1 MLTLVTGAT
10 GLLGNNV
17 VRELLL
23 RGHAVRVLVRESS
36 NLKSLAKLD
45 VEHVVGATTD
55 KEAVKR
61 AVYGAGQV
69 VHCAGHVHI
78 GWGDLK
84 VHREINV
91 EGTRNI
97 AAAARAEGSKLV
109 HVSSVNALGLGTK
122 EQPATET
129 RALPGITPCGY
140 VLSKREADTVIRE
153 EIARGLNAV
162 TVYPGYMLGPWDWKP
177 SSGRLLLGVALLFA
191 PFCPNGGCS
200 LADARD
206 VASGTLAALNRGK
219 AGSGFVLAGANL
231 SYWELFHLI
240 ASVTGSKGP
249 VFPLGPVNRW
259 IAGAFGDLFYR
270 ISGREPEINSASVRI
285 SSQQHYFSSELA
297 EEQLNYSFRPA
308 RETVETAWRWFCDFG
323 YVPIPKLKKRRIP
336 DWAHY

>member
-17 VRELLL
+17 VRELLM
-23 RGHAVRVLVRESS
+23 RGQEVRVLVRESS

-61 AVYGAGQV
+61 AVFGAGQII
-69 VHCAGHVHI
+69 HCAGHVHI
-78 GWGDLK
+78 GWSEKDLQRD
-84 VHREINV
+84 VNV

-97 AAAARAEGSKLV
+97 VTAARAEGSKLV

-129 RALPGITPCGY
+129 RALPGIIPCGY
-140 VLSKREADTVIRE
+140 VLSKREADTVVQE
-153 EIARGLNAV
+153 EISKGLNAV
-162 TVYPGYMLGPWDWKP
+162 TVYPGFMLGPWDWKP
-177 SSGRLLLGVALLFA
+177 SSGRLLLGLALLFT

-200 LADARD
+200 LVDARD
-206 VASGTLAALNRGK
+206 VASGTLSALNLGK
-219 AGSGFVLAGANL
+219 PGSKYILAGWNL
-231 SYWELFHLI
+231 SYWELLHLM
-240 ASVTGSKGP
+240 ASVTGAKGP

-259 IAGAFGDLFYR
+259 IGGTFGDLLFK
-270 ISGREPEINSASVRI
+270 ITGREPEINSASVRI
-285 SSQQHYFSSELA
+285 SAQKHYFSSELA

-308 RETVETAWRWFCDFG
+308 RETIETAWKWFCDFG
-323 YVPIPKLKKRRIP
+323 YVPVPKLKKLRIP